1 VAGFVFLNK
10 FGKINNRNGKILF
23 RIIVEIN
30 DLKCKMVAV
39 LGFGQEGKAVTTYLL
54 KHGIK
59 PVLFDARPWDEWEEK
74 DKQYIRDL
82 GVNFIFHPDWLKEFK
97 GFDVAFRSPGI
108 RLVDINEATK
118 KLRVKPTVTSQTKW
132 FFEHCSC
139 RIIGVTGTK
148 GKGTTATLISEILKS
163 KSQTQ
168 NSKFHT
174 YLTGNIG
181 NIQPFEILDDLKQ
194 DDWVVYEL
202 SSFQLQDLE
211 RSPHIGV
218 VLMTTSEHLDYHSDT
233 EEYLQAKMPIVKF
246 QSSEDFAVIN
256 ADYPG
261 SMEIGQ
267 QGSGEKYYLSRKGEV
282 EKGCYV
288 KDGQL
293 IVKNVANKN
302 FQFPISNFKL
312 RGEHNLENISAA
324 VIAGALAEADKGT
337 IIKVVSDFKGLE
349 HRLEFVAEKNGIKF
363 YNDSFSTTPE
373 TAIAA
378 IRSFTEPLIVILGGS
393 SKNADFS
400 ELAKEVATA
409 ENIKALILVGQEASK
424 IKEAVGKVGKFKGH
438 LLEGARSMEEIF
450 KQIKKYARSG
460 DVVLLSPACASFG
473 MFKNYKDRGEQFKI
487 FVGNFE

>member
-10 FGKINNRNGKILF
+10 FGKINNRNIKILF

-59 PVLFDARPWDEWEEK
+59 PVLFDAKPWDEWEEK

-82 GVNFIFHPDWLKEFK
+82 GVNFIFHSDWLKEFK
-97 GFDVAFRSPGI
+97 GFDVAFRSPGM

-118 KLRVKPTVTSQTKW
+118 ELEVKPVITSQTKW
-132 FFEHCSC
+132 FFEHCPC

-148 GKGTTATLISEILKS
+148 GKGTTATLISEILKLQFQIS
-163 KSQTQ
+163 NVKCQ
-168 NSKFHT
+168 T

-181 NIQPFEILDDLKQ
+181 QVQPLEILDDLRQ
-194 DDWVVYEL
+194 DDWVIYEL

-233 EEYLQAKMPIVKF
+233 EEYLQAKMPIVKY
-246 QSSEDFAVIN
+246 QSPDDFAVIN
-256 ADYPG
+256 ADFHG

-267 QGSGEKYYLSRKGEV
+267 QGNGEKYYFSRKGEV
-282 EKGCYV
+282 KKGCYV

-293 IVKNVANKN
+293 IVKNVTIEN
-302 FQFPISNFKL
+302 FQFPISNFQL

-324 VIAGALAEADKGT
+324 VIASALVGADENT
-337 IIKVVSDFKGLE
+337 IAKVVAEFKGLE

-378 IRSFTEPLIVILGGS
+378 IRSFSEPLIVILGGS

-400 ELAKEVATA
+400 ELAKEFATA
-409 ENIKALILVGQEASK
+409 ENIKALILVGQEAVR
-424 IKEAVGKVGKFKGH
+424 IKEAVGKVGRFKGH
-438 LLEGARSMEEIF
+438 ILEGARTMEEIF
-450 KQIKKYARSG
+450 KQIKKYAKPG